1 MSSHNT
7 ISRRLALGAG
17 AMGILA
23 ALALGGCSDNG
34 TDPVPDGGGG
44 DGTTVSFATDV
55 QPIFNANCVGC
66 HGANGGLDLSAG
78 NSYGNLVG
86 VISPNY
92 GTARVV
98 AGDGGAS
105 LLLRKMRGEAG
116 LGNVMPPSGSL
127 PNDTLDVVE
136 RWIDEGAEDN

>member
-1 MSSHNT
+1 MNSKHKNGRT
-7 ISRRLALGAG
+7 LATGAG
-17 AMGILA
+17 TLGIMA

-44 DGTTVSFATDV
+44 DGATVSFATDV

-86 VISPNY
+86 VTSPTY
-92 GTARVV
+92 GTVRVV

-105 LLLRKMRGEAG
+105 LLLSKMRGEAG
-116 LGNVMPPSGSL
+116 TGNVMPPTGAL

>member
-98 AGDGGAS
+98 AGDG
-105 LLLRKMRGEAG
+105 